1 MPKFEILAG
10 AVCIGHS
17 WLEHGD
23 APIGVAAGRF
33 LPAPAYAA
41 LQPAVLASADGSG
54 LGVALC
60 VRAPDGSQ
68 LAGDGSVQIVDY
80 SPELGDDAIEVH
92 VIGIEPERYVQWFN
106 TQATGFQDTMP
117 VPPHK
122 L

>member
-1 MPKFEILAG
+1 MPKFDILAG
-10 AVCIGHS
+10 TVCIGHS

-33 LPAPAYAA
+33 LPAAAYAA
-41 LQPAVLASADGSG
+41 VQPTVLASASDSQIG
-54 LGVALC
+54 LALR
-60 VRAPDGSQ
+60 VLAPDGSQ

-106 TQATGFQDTMP
+106 TQATGFQDTLP
-117 VPPHK
+117 VPPRR